1 MKTLQTY
8 ARVDEDGNLRIKAPE
23 ELRDGQRHRL
33 VVVYDETPETERSRV
48 PKLPD
53 MKEFRRSL
61 AIAPYPGNSVIE
73 AREEER
79 F

>member
-23 ELRDGQRHRL
+23 ELREGQRHRL
-33 VVVYDETPETERSRV
+33 VVVYDETPEPESSQP

-53 MKEFRRSL
+53 MEEFRRSL
-61 AIAPYPGNSVIE
+61 GIAPYPGNSVIE
-73 AREEER
+73 GREEER